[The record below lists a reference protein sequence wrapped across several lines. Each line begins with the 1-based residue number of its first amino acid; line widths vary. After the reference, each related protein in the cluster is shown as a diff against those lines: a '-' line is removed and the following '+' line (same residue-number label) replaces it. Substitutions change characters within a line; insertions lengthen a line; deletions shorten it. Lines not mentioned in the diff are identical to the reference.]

1 MENKD
6 NSNKLLNLWASLKKL
21 EANNK
26 AKKEEKKSMI
36 VENNLKL
43 REIYRLKYAPSL
55 KAKN

>member
-6 NSNKLLNLWASLKKL
+6 NSNKLLNLWAQLKQL

-26 AKKEEKKSMI
+26 AKKKKKESMI

-43 REIYRLKYAPSL
+43 R
-55 KAKN
+55 